1 MPALIDWYRD
11 PGHRTDL
18 PALYGR
24 GELGC
29 DPMSLFRTVQ
39 GLVIHQGTY
48 ERSGL
53 PLGPDQL
60 ADDDVGAGQVL
71 EQALRLDP
79 GPLAAPRPLSR
90 KVVGQ
95 CFHSAV
101 LYCALLRNHGVPAR
115 ARCGFASYLRTG
127 KWIDHWVTER
137 WDGEL
142 WVCEDADADRL
153 ELGPDAFCPAGRA
166 WLACRRGEDEP
177 TSFGIAGVWGWP
189 ELRGSLLS
197 DAAALVKNEQFT
209 WGGWELAV
217 QPSVPDADEDAWLDH
232 LAELTL
238 DDERI
243 PELREVITANPTFSR
258 VRPSHGAVPENQPE
272 R

>member
-1 MPALIDWYRD
+1 MFALLDSYRD
-11 PGHRTDL
+11 PGSKSGL
-18 PALYGR
+18 PALCGR
-24 GELGC
+24 DELEG
-29 DPMSLFRTVQ
+29 DPLSLFRTVQ

-60 ADDDVGAGQVL
+60 ADNDVSAGQVL

-79 GPLAAPRPLSR
+79 GPLAIPRPLSR

-101 LYCALLRNHGVPAR
+101 LYCALLRRHGVPAR
-115 ARCGFASYLRTG
+115 ARCGFASYLQTS
-127 KWIDHWVTER
+127 KWIDHWVSER

-166 WLACRRGEDEP
+166 AWSGRAHLVRDRWGSGLARAPGQPALGRGRGSQERAVHL
-177 TSFGIAGVWGWP
+177 GQVRAGRPAVCSRC
-189 ELRGSLLS
+189 ERGSL
-197 DAAALVKNEQFT
+197 A
-209 WGGWELAV
+209 
-217 QPSVPDADEDAWLDH
+217 
-232 LAELTL
+232 
-238 DDERI
+238 
-243 PELREVITANPTFSR
+243 
-258 VRPSHGAVPENQPE
+258 RPP